1 MKFAIFAL
9 AAAVFAAGAASASDK
24 VTDVDFLKANRCKGL
39 ATTLTGVV
47 DTASL
52 DSFIKAERGARA
64 PYVMER
70 AAEEFAKAKKEA
82 KGEDRKDRLTAEL
95 TGGCQ
100 AYLAPASNVAKQ

>member
-1 MKFAIFAL
+1 MKFAIIAL
-9 AAAVFAAGAASASDK
+9 AAATLAAGAASASDK
-24 VTDVDFLKANRCKGL
+24 VTDLDFLKANRCKGL
-39 ATTLTGVV
+39 AATLTGVV
-47 DTASL
+47 DAGSL

-82 KGEDRKDRLTAEL
+82 RGEDRKDRLTAEL

-100 AYLAPASNVAKQ
+100 AYLGRAASMAKQ

>member
-9 AAAVFAAGAASASDK
+9 AATMLAAGAASASDK

-47 DTASL
+47 DVNSL

-64 PYVMER
+64 PYVIER
-70 AAEEFAKAKKEA
+70 AGEEFAKAKKEA

-100 AYLAPASNVAKQ
+100 AYLAPASSMAKQ

>member
-9 AAAVFAAGAASASDK
+9 ATAVLAAGAASASDK
-24 VTDVDFLKANRCKGL
+24 VTDVEFLKANRCKGL

-47 DTASL
+47 DTNSL
-52 DSFIKAERGARA
+52 DSFIKAERGSRA

-82 KGEDRKDRLTAEL
+82 KGEDRKERLTAEL

-100 AYLAPASNVAKQ
+100 AYLGGASSVAKQ